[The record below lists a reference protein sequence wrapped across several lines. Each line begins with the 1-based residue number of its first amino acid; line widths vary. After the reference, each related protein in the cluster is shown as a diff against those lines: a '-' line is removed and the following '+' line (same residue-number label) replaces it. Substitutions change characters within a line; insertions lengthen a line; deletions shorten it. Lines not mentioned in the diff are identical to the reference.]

1 MNKLL
6 LKEQIKEII
15 ARRGNFVIDYI
26 DEVIASWIEEQQKD
40 STTYYSVEY
49 IDNTDG
55 IYKFFKPLSQEQI
68 EEIKQASVI
77 DGEEYD
83 YDEVLDNFADGFLYI
98 DGPFDGLTPTHID
111 LNRPYYLYDV
121 DVAIFNNGINNAPE
135 VIRRGVELN
144 TEEYAWLL
152 RKYII
157 RPYTSFNEIRCLNAD
172 LFDKISGCIE
182 ANINEAAA
190 PSIVPAYTA
199 ELTQIKQHAAEI
211 EQMISEVKENK

>member
-1 MNKLL
+1 MDELL
-6 LKEQIKEII
+6 FKSGVKEII
-15 ARRGNFVIDYI
+15 ARRGNLVIDYI
-26 DEVIASWIEEQQKD
+26 DEVIALWVEEQQK
-40 STTYYSVEY
+40 SRITYYSVEY
-49 IDNTDG
+49 SDNNGCD
-55 IYKFFKPLSQEQI
+55 YKFFKPLSREQI

-77 DGEEYD
+77 DGVEYD
-83 YDEVLDNFADGFLYI
+83 YDEVLDNFVDSFLFV

-111 LNRPYYLYDV
+111 LNQPYYLYDV

-135 VIRRGVELN
+135 VIRRCVELN

-190 PSIVPAYTA
+190 PPIVPAYTA
-199 ELTQIKQHAAEI
+199 ELTEIKQHTAEI
-211 EQMISEVKENK
+211 EQMINEIKENK